1 MEVWESSKIGMLTGS
16 LDGSSQP
23 SPMLSTIKGSREIG
37 DVLHRHLLFSFPL
50 HDLLCL
56 FRVKQVLETDW
67 NCDGQLPQT
76 VLQTYLVVP
85 GSRINNGVC
94 TYHIL
99 QVTRAREE
107 IRRHGSP
114 EHRVLKTV
122 HNPARMTKKMLEAVE
137 MEGLQRCHDSGEV
150 DFVEGYA
157 RLTRPFWPV
166 DETQEALRK
175 IGRNWER
182 PNNATLHHLM
192 DRGLVDAS
200 LEFRGNLLYNN
211 STTAFRFVL
220 PDSRGVSV
228 NLP

>member
-1 MEVWESSKIGMLTGS
+1 MLTRS

-23 SPMLSTIKGSREIG
+23 SPMLSTIKGSRKVG

-50 HDLLCL
+50 HDLLCP

-67 NCDGQLPQT
+67 IWDGQLPQM
-76 VLQTYLVVP
+76 VLQT
-85 GSRINNGVC
+85 
-94 TYHIL
+94 
-99 QVTRAREE
+99 VTRAREE

-114 EHRVLKTV
+114 EHRVLKAV
-122 HNPARMTKKMLEAVE
+122 HNNARMTKKMLEAFE
-137 MEGLQRCHDSGEV
+137 MEDLQRCLDSGAL
-150 DFVEGYA
+150 DFVGEYA
-157 RLTRPFWPV
+157 RLARPFWPV
-166 DETQEALRK
+166 DETQEALKK

-192 DRGLVDAS
+192 DRGLVDAC
-200 LEFRGNLLYNN
+200 LEFQGNLLYNN